1 MPGGELP
8 SAVERF
14 CLVGRILER
23 HKGSYERFQ
32 TGVVRYHVL
41 KFGAGQQHD
50 GLPVFYGPGGGEG
63 DAKGQSKAQR
73 VPMDVDAQFTVF
85 WEGQE
90 EPEVL
95 SLEEVQQL
103 ATDRFVDEQWLP
115 PGIRNLIQ
123 DGWSSKW
130 SSLSMDNMRSFLDE
144 ARNEHNKELAAA
156 KRQLAAADRK
166 GQAPR
171 KAQAARGAKGK
182 AAAAKED
189 APLVAA
195 DGVAAALEAKK
206 AARKRKAMEASAAAA
221 AAGSPSKRV
230 SLSGRLARLPGAP
243 AAPAAARATS
253 AAAAAATM
261 EPSSGHTSPGGH
273 VQAKP
278 PAAVAAQR
286 RQQARQ
292 EVQQQQQGAA
302 SSSLSPAQQQ
312 QQRSGGNAAGAAGR
326 VSSGS
331 KSKQTLLSPG
341 PSRKA
346 APSKPKAATVVAA
359 TAAQP
364 RGSKARA
371 AAAAGAAAAAASA
384 SPAKSGSRRRMDSA
398 EEDIPKVLRQH
409 ELEAVAPK
417 DSACVHKEMAEC
429 EELPLKD
436 GSKPKVFWYDRVI
449 TSDRAVHR
457 VYSQSLVV
465 PDALCFRSKDRRLR
479 TWKTRPQ
486 GGGDYV
492 VDAVLAEDE
501 DEDGDLRY
509 LVKWKGYEADPDED
523 GWLYEIE
530 MTQCAK
536 LLKEWKLK
544 DRAAWEAARKQLLQ
558 EAGLA

>member
-1 MPGGELP
+1 
-8 SAVERF
+8 
-14 CLVGRILER
+14 
-23 HKGSYERFQ
+23 
-32 TGVVRYHVL
+32 
-41 KFGAGQQHD
+41 
-50 GLPVFYGPGGGEG
+50 
-63 DAKGQSKAQR
+63 
-73 VPMDVDAQFTVF
+73 
-85 WEGQE
+85 
-90 EPEVL
+90 
-95 SLEEVQQL
+95 
-103 ATDRFVDEQWLP
+103 
-115 PGIRNLIQ
+115 
-123 DGWSSKW
+123 
-130 SSLSMDNMRSFLDE
+130 
-144 ARNEHNKELAAA
+144 
-156 KRQLAAADRK
+156 
-166 GQAPR
+166 
-171 KAQAARGAKGK
+171 
-182 AAAAKED
+182 
-189 APLVAA
+189 
-195 DGVAAALEAKK
+195 
-206 AARKRKAMEASAAAA
+206 MEASAAAA

-371 AAAAGAAAAAASA
+371 AAAAGAAAAAASP
-384 SPAKSGSRRRMDSA
+384 SPAKSGSRRRTDSA

-409 ELEAVAPK
+409 EMEAVAPK
-417 DSACVHKEMAEC
+417 DSGGGPACFCGLAGSGVRHCPYAHPHLGPTPIGLLTMPACMQHIRSLCQGRLDCTAGAPLRATLPGGGRLARLLRLWGLLQLAGLPPFAACVHKEMAEC

-436 GSKPKVFWYDRVI
+436 GSKPKVFW
-449 TSDRAVHR
+449 
-457 VYSQSLVV
+457 
-465 PDALCFRSKDRRLR
+465 
-479 TWKTRPQ
+479 
-486 GGGDYV
+486 
-492 VDAVLAEDE
+492 
-501 DEDGDLRY
+501 
-509 LVKWKGYEADPDED
+509 
-523 GWLYEIE
+523 
-530 MTQCAK
+530 
-536 LLKEWKLK
+536 
-544 DRAAWEAARKQLLQ
+544 
-558 EAGLA
+558 